1 MTSLQGMDD
10 PTIPGASQT
19 FNAFVAQ
26 TRLFM
31 RDFPELNRL
40 VAGEESSDRMIAFA
54 AMEAISDFNSE
65 PPPLGFYTFDMF
77 VQKGWVHPL
86 RVGTINELLHMVG
99 LLQTRNH
106 LPFSDGGLNVAVS
119 DKTPLLQS
127 WIQLF
132 GAKWEN
138 WKKQTKISQNIMG
151 ILTGQ
156 GGVSSEL
163 FAVNGYFGTYY

>member
-1 MTSLQGMDD
+1 MTLQGMDSAL
-10 PTIPGASQT
+10 IPGASQT
-19 FNAFVAQ
+19 FNIFVAQ

-54 AMEAISDFNSE
+54 AFEALSDFNSE
-65 PPPLGFYTFDMF
+65 PPNLGVYTFEMF

-86 RVGTINELLHMVG
+86 RTGTICQLLHMVG

-119 DKTPLLQS
+119 DKTPLIQA
-127 WIQLF
+127 WIQIF
-132 GAKWEN
+132 CSKWEN
-138 WKKQTKISQNIMG
+138 WKQKTKVAQNIAG
-151 ILTGQ
+151 ILTGA